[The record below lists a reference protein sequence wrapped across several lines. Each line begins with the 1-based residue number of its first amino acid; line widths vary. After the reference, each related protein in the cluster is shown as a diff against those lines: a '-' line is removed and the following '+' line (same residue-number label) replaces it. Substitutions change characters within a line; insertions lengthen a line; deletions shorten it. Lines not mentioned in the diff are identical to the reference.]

1 MRFRFGG
8 RLAVVWLWLAAM
20 AVCAVLVSRASFTA
34 DMSAFLPQAPT
45 PEQQLLVDQLSDGLV
60 SRLILVGIEGA
71 DAPARAALSRKLAG
85 QLRADAQF
93 VAVANGESAGM
104 ERDQAFLF
112 EHRYQLSP
120 SVNAERFSVAGLRA
134 AIHDTL
140 DLLASPAGLLV
151 KSVLARDPTGEI
163 AVLVEQLGVQSASA
177 QNRPHTVDG
186 VWASRD
192 GRRAVLLLQTRAAG
206 GDTDGQQAAVA
217 AVRRAFEEI
226 PPSPVGPDP
235 HPNLPPVG
243 EGGNAQVRLLLSGP
257 GVFGVGVRE
266 LIEREVTRLSLA
278 GTSLIIV
285 LLLALYR
292 SLPALVLGLL
302 PVASGVLVAIA
313 AVSLGFGTVHGLTLG
328 FGTTLIGEAVDYSI
342 YLFVQ
347 SRHAGASRE
356 KWVQRFWPTVR
367 LGVLTSIFGFA
378 ALLFSGFPGLAQL
391 GLYSIAGLTAAALV
405 TRFVLP
411 RLLPEGF
418 TVRDISGPGRMLAWL
433 VARAG
438 VLRWPALGLIA
449 LSVLVLVLHRHELW
463 NHELAAL
470 SPVSAQDQAMDQSL
484 RADLGAPDVR
494 FLVVISGS
502 TQEQVLAAAE
512 RAAAALQPLVE
523 QNVIGGVDSPT
534 HLLPS
539 MATQQRRL
547 AGIPPADELRQRL
560 AQAVQPLPIKAERLA
575 PFLDDAEKAR
585 TSAPVQRA
593 QLDGTTLAV
602 AVDGMLV
609 RRAGKNGAAAQWS
622 AFLPLH
628 APRTAPGALAA
639 TAAGIDPAR
648 IKAAL
653 PAPDAAN
660 AGTRTLFVDIKGEA
674 DALYSGY
681 LKEAALLSLAGLLAI
696 AVLIAVALRSV
707 RRMLGVMAPLAGTVI
722 VVMAGLALAGERL
735 TILHLVGL
743 LLVVAVGS
751 NYALFFSANT
761 GAGMGGEETDGAAP
775 AISPTTL
782 ASLLFANISA
792 VAGFGILSL
801 SSVPVLNAIGMTVGP
816 GAVLALVLAAVFSAP
831 RKHRTLA

>member
-1 MRFRFGG
+1 MRRP
-8 RLAVVWLWLAAM
+8 AAVWLWLAAM
-20 AVCAVLVSRASFTA
+20 AVCAVLVARSHFTA
-34 DMSAFLPQAPT
+34 DMSAFLPRAPT

-71 DAPARAALSRKLAG
+71 EPASHAALSRAFAAKM
-85 QLRADAQF
+85 RADQRF

-112 EHRYQLSP
+112 GHRYQLSP
-120 SVNAERFSVAGLRA
+120 SVGEERFTAQGLRA
-134 AIHDTL
+134 GIQDTL

-151 KSVLARDPTGEI
+151 KGLLPRDPTGEI
-163 AVLVEQLGVQSASA
+163 AVLVENLGTQSATA
-177 QNRPHTVDG
+177 QNRPNTVDG

-192 GRRAVLLLQTRAAG
+192 GKRAVLLLQTRAAG

-217 AVRRAFEEI
+217 AVRAAFAAAKAEI
-226 PPSPVGPDP
+226 SA
-235 HPNLPPVG
+235 
-243 EGGNAQVRLLLSGP
+243 AQTAQIVLAGP
-257 GVFGVGVRE
+257 GVFGVSVRE
-266 LIEREVTRLSLA
+266 RIEKEVTRLSLA
-278 GTSLIIV
+278 GTTLIIV

-302 PVASGVLVAIA
+302 PVASGVLVAVT

-356 KWVQRFWPTVR
+356 TWATRFWPTIR
-367 LGVLTSIFGFA
+367 LGVLTSVFGFG

-411 RLLPEGF
+411 HLLPANF
-418 TVRDISGPGRMLAWL
+418 MVRDISAPGRALVRLA
-433 VARAG
+433 AKAG
-438 VLRWPALGLIA
+438 VLRWPAFAVIA
-449 LSVLVLVLHRHELW
+449 LSLVVLAIHRDALW
-463 NHELAAL
+463 NRELSAL

-494 FLVVISGS
+494 FLVVITGS

-512 RAAAALQPLVE
+512 RAEAALQPLAAA
-523 QNVIGGVDSPT
+523 NVIGGVDSPT

-547 AGIPPADELRQRL
+547 SAIPPTGELRKRL
-560 AQAVQPLPIKAERLA
+560 DEALQPLPLKAERLA
-575 PFLDDAEKAR
+575 GFLEDAEKAR
-585 TSAPVQRA
+585 TGKPVQRA
-593 QLDGTTLAV
+593 GMDGTTLAV

-609 RRAGKNGAAAQWS
+609 RRAAANGVAEQWS

-628 APRTAPGALAA
+628 APRVAAGAAA
-639 TAAGIDPAR
+639 STAAVIDPAR

-653 PAPDAAN
+653 PVSDGA
-660 AGTRTLFVDIKGEA
+660 TRTLFVDIKGEA
-674 DALYSGY
+674 DALYAGY
-681 LKEAALLSLAGLLAI
+681 LHEAALLSLAGLVAI
-696 AVLIAVALRSV
+696 ALLIAMALRSV
-707 RRMLGVMAPLAGTVI
+707 RRMLRVMAPLAGTV
-722 VVMAGLALAGERL
+722 VTLMAALALAGQQL

-751 NYALFFSANT
+751 NYALFFS
-761 GAGMGGEETDGAAP
+761 GGEDEATP
-775 AISPTTL
+775 VSPTTL
-782 ASLLFANISA
+782 ASLLFANIAA
-792 VAGFGILSL
+792 VLGFGILAL
-801 SSVPVLNAIGMTVGP
+801 SSVPVLSAIGMTVGP
-816 GAVLALVLAAVFSAP
+816 GAVLALLLAAIFSAP
-831 RKHRTLA
+831 RRAPQAA